1 MSLKAC
7 DSINLITN
15 NKNSQM
21 QALEENRPII
31 DLDFSAERYERPVE
45 LCDTDFF
52 GGRSIGFNDSTKV
65 FPDNKFFEG
74 KKKSELAGFYLTK
87 IEWGVAEETNY
98 I

>member
-21 QALEENRPII
+21 QAIN